1 MDYKF
6 LYANIA
12 HSEGKV
18 SLKLGSTKM
27 AKGYLKYYNHRSP
40 KRALLKNKKF
50 NIAAI
55 NLQGFENEL
64 VYLSTVK
71 GKNSADYFARKCQI
85 MGYTFSQFNPN
96 EYIEDS
102 HAIHLSASER
112 QGIVHTLRVK
122 MKGNSK

>member
-12 HSEGKV
+12 HPEGKV

-40 KRALLKNKKF
+40 KRAFLKNKKF

-112 QGIVHTLRVK
+112 QGIVYTLRVK